1 MLQVEVVSPE
11 AITYSGEASMVVA
24 RTMGGGDIAFMPG
37 HVPFIGV
44 LEVWSAK
51 VIGTEGGDGTE
62 FAVHSGFIQM
72 ANDKVTILSDV
83 SEAKE
88 EIDVERARTAQSNA
102 QAALAT
108 DEADVEAIGALKRAN
123 ARIAVAT
130 GEHAT

>member
-1 MLQVEVVSPE
+1 MQVEVVSPE

-24 RTMGGGDIAFMPG
+24 RTVGGGDIAFQAG

-51 VIGTEGGDGTE
+51 VIGDDGGTE

-88 EIDVERARTAQSNA
+88 EIDVDRARKAQSAA
-102 QAALAT
+102 QAAVAADET
-108 DEADVEAIGALKRAN
+108 DTEAIGALKRAN

-130 GEHAT
+130 GEVAH